1 MANHPVNLVREQ
13 TMIIRAGFGIAFE
26 LSQPTP
32 MVLMLSVHPSRT
44 KHILT
49 DPRIVASPGLPMPWP
64 TNQDDR
70 HRRSRRGARNRQAHA
85 APDKTDVI
93 GRRVLSAQGR
103 SPARRYCNYNS
114 TLVPSFHDLIPL
126 PYRVESTS
134 FMVTGCQAF
143 GSRCD
148 SL

>member
-1 MANHPVNLVREQ
+1 
-13 TMIIRAGFGIAFE
+13 MIIRAGFGIAFE

-70 HRRSRRGARNRQAHA
+70 SHVLRRTFKSLPLRASMFPELH
-85 APDKTDVI
+85 
-93 GRRVLSAQGR
+93 
-103 SPARRYCNYNS
+103 PAG
-114 TLVPSFHDLIPL
+114 
-126 PYRVESTS
+126 TS
-134 FMVTGCQAF
+134 FARVGWLERA
-143 GSRCD
+143 
-148 SL
+148 LLLAAWL